1 MSRQRLIRP
10 DAATGTDR
18 SPRRRA
24 RGAFAVALLATAAL
38 VAGACSGGSD
48 DEATPTTTKDSPA
61 QPENCPVDALDSADG
76 VTECVRRK
84 DGLHARLSALAR
96 ERRRAVDDLA
106 RTLGLRGDGRVASLL
121 PGLPS
126 AMAAELRRAVAGL
139 RQILLETRRL
149 QRVNGVLADASL
161 RMVGE
166 LLRAYRQLLPGTRY
180 DGRAMVTP
188 GPSPDALDQR
198 V

>member
-1 MSRQRLIRP
+1 MEAAAAVKNLIERER
-10 DAATGTDR
+10 TVCTE
-18 SPRRRA
+18 
-24 RGAFAVALLATAAL
+24 LAEVLHA
-38 VAGACSGGSD
+38 
-48 DEATPTTTKDSPA
+48 ER
-61 QPENCPVDALDSADG
+61 DALTRFSADD

-84 DGLHARLSALAR
+84 DGLHAQLSALAS
-96 ERRRAVDDLA
+96 ERRRAVEH
-106 RTLGLRGDGRVASLL
+106 LGRALGVGGGDGRVTSLL
-121 PGLPS
+121 PGLPPVT
-126 AMAAELRRAVAGL
+126 AAELRHAVAGL
-139 RQILLETRRL
+139 RRILLETRRL

-188 GPSPDALDQR
+188 GPAPDALDQR

>member
-1 MSRQRLIRP
+1 MEAAVVVKDLIEQERVVC
-10 DAATGTDR
+10 AE
-18 SPRRRA
+18 
-24 RGAFAVALLATAAL
+24 LAQVLHA
-38 VAGACSGGSD
+38 
-48 DEATPTTTKDSPA
+48 ER
-61 QPENCPVDALDSADG
+61 DALTRFSADG

-106 RTLGLRGDGRVASLL
+106 RVLGLRGGDGRVASLL

-126 AMAAELRRAVAGL
+126 AMAAEIRHAVAGL
-139 RQILLETRRL
+139 RQVLLETRRL

>member
-1 MSRQRLIRP
+1 MEAAVVVKDLIERERVVC
-10 DAATGTDR
+10 AE
-18 SPRRRA
+18 
-24 RGAFAVALLATAAL
+24 LAQVLHA
-38 VAGACSGGSD
+38 
-48 DEATPTTTKDSPA
+48 ER
-61 QPENCPVDALDSADG
+61 DALTRFSADD

-106 RTLGLRGDGRVASLL
+106 HVLGLRGDGRVASLL
-121 PGLPS
+121 PGLSS
-126 AMAAELRRAVAGL
+126 AMAAEIRHAVAGL

-188 GPSPDALDQR
+188 GPGPDALDQR